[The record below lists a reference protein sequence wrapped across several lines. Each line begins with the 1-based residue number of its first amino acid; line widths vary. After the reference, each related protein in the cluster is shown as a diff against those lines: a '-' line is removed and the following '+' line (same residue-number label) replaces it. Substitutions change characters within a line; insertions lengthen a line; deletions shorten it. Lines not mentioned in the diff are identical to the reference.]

1 MNTKWLMI
9 LAAAALLTAY
19 AWTRPGGAPGD
30 GLALAGVGAGM
41 EQGRGLVAVTT
52 GAPGGDANR
61 LILVDTVKKRL
72 AVYKINHKALGL
84 IALRS
89 YNYDMKIDDSAALPG
104 QDFSYESIR
113 QFVMASALP
122 EERKKSP
129 PAGREMVL
137 TTDGAG
143 LIDANRIILVNP
155 EEKRVVVY
163 RLNGNQLLLVAA
175 RRYDED
181 FVPEYIPGMIPGD
194 GYSRETISRARER
207 NEAGEPRE

>member
-1 MNTKWLMI
+1 
-9 LAAAALLTAY
+9 
-19 AWTRPGGAPGD
+19 
-30 GLALAGVGAGM
+30 
-41 EQGRGLVAVTT
+41 
-52 GAPGGDANR
+52 
-61 LILVDTVKKRL
+61 
-72 AVYKINHKALGL
+72 
-84 IALRS
+84 
-89 YNYDMKIDDSAALPG
+89 
-104 QDFSYESIR
+104 
-113 QFVMASALP
+113 
-122 EERKKSP
+122 
-129 PAGREMVL
+129 MVL